1 MFLVKT
7 EHDLIGD
14 IVDPFVQGLLPCGAQ
29 CRRAARAAW
38 HRVTVRIDKNSFCA
52 GTPPERNF
60 S

>member
-29 CRRAARAAW
+29 VWRAAQATW
-38 HRVTVRIDKNSFCA
+38 HRVRHFA
-52 GTPPERNF
+52 GAELFLTIGISP
-60 S
+60 SL